1 MTTPTDF
8 STQELTTLQGI
19 LSTLKTLLI
28 VLEVASVSVVAL
40 MLLKVF
46 I

>member
-8 STQELTTLQGI
+8 ATQELNTLQQI
-19 LSTLKTLLI
+19 VATLKTILI
-28 VLEVASVSVVAL
+28 VLEVASISVVAL